1 MHLAVVVCTMDPVL
15 SDRIRVI
22 PRGPDEDGKS
32 LDLLLSMIRDRLSE
46 ERTLTGTTSTAKIV
60 IFRSSKDK
68 CDELAR
74 HLRLTGIRSEVRGRP
89 IIITCECTN

>member
-46 ERTLTGTTSTAKIV
+46 ERTLTGTTIV

-89 IIITCECTN
+89 IIITCECTGVDTR